1 MTYLKQEDAHAAREA
16 AFKIIYQ
23 WDMGD
28 GNEEL
33 AIETMLE
40 EGELTAGNEEFCRKI
55 VQGVQENQEAI
66 DKFIQ
71 ENAKGWSLGRMM
83 SVDRNLLRLA
93 AYEIKFA
100 NHISAIGAINEAVE
114 LAKVYGDDKS
124 PAFINSILDK
134 IMKR

>member
-1 MTYLKQEDAHAAREA
+1 MSYLKQEDAHAAREA

-23 WDMGD
+23 LDMGD

-40 EGELTAGNEEFCRKI
+40 EGELTVETEPFCRKI
-55 VQGVQENQEAI
+55 VQGVWENREAV
-66 DKFIQ
+66 DAFIQ
-71 ENAKGWSLGRMM
+71 ENTKGWSLGRMA

-100 NHISAIGAINEAVE
+100 EHISAIGAINEAVE
-114 LAKVYGDDKS
+114 LAKRYGDNNS
-124 PAFINSILDK
+124 PAFVNSILDK